1 MSAIDALDDQLRELR
16 RLVAG
21 ARALC
26 YTGRPRRPRGAA
38 HRMRYTVELELPLTV
53 EVLDAVRGAPAT
65 REAPPEPDS
74 VALLVR
80 LGELDITA
88 ALPPEVLANLED
100 DALERL
106 RRAADES

>member
-1 MSAIDALDDQLRELR
+1 MSAIDALDGQLRELR

-38 HRMRYTVELELPLTV
+38 RRMRYTVELELPLTV
-53 EVLDAVRGAPAT
+53 EVLDSMRGASAT
-65 REAPPEPDS
+65 REAPPEPDF
-74 VALLVR
+74 VCLCVR
-80 LGELDITA
+80 LGELEVTGH
-88 ALPPEVLANLED
+88 LPPDVLANLED

-106 RRAADES
+106 RRAADEP